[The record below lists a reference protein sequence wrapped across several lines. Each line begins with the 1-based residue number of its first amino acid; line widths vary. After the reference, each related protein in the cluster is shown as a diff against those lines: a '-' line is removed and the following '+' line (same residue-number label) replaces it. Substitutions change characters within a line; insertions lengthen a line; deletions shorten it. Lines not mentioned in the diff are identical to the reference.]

1 MAQKLGTHKFWFSTF
16 DILKSSVDAYK
27 AHGFSADVSKDSK
40 FYDSVAAKG
49 KASDFLAAF
58 SIAGVF
64 NLPVCEL
71 DKHFDS
77 ARKFA
82 VHVHPKGETDFP
94 M

>member
-1 MAQKLGTHKFWFSTF
+1 MTQKLDNYNFLFSTS

-40 FYDSVAAKG
+40 FYDSVASKG
-49 KASDFLAAF
+49 KAQDILAAF

-71 DKHFDS
+71 DTHFET

-82 VHVHPKGETDFP
+82 VHVHPEGETDFP